1 MRERGRYIVVEGP
14 IGVGKRELAE
24 MLAQELDAKLMLEQG
39 EENPFLSDFY
49 TGGMRNSFQTQ
60 LYFLLH
66 RWRQQEELFQ
76 PDLFNRHVISD
87 YLFSRDQIF
96 AELTL
101 SAHELRLYNQIREQL
116 VRDVVKPDLVV
127 YLWAPFDVLLR
138 RVQKRPRKMHEAPSS
153 EYLDRVVRSFNDFF
167 FNYHETPL
175 LMVNVGQVDLFE
187 RPEEFRLLFEK
198 IQSIRGGVHY
208 FNPSAVLQFDRLK

>member
-1 MRERGRYIVVEGP
+1 VRERGRYIVVEGP

-24 MLAQELDAKLMLEQG
+24 MLAMELDARLMLEQG
-39 EENPFLSDFY
+39 EENPFLADFY
-49 TGGMRNSFQTQ
+49 ASGMRNSFQTQ

-66 RWRQQEELFQ
+66 RWKQQEELIQ
-76 PDLFNRHVISD
+76 PDLFNRNVVSD

-116 VRDVVKPDLVV
+116 VSEIVKPDLVV
-127 YLWAPFDVLLR
+127 YMWAPFDVLLR
-138 RVQKRPRKMHEAPSS
+138 RVQKRPRKMHEAPNS

-175 LMVNVGQVDLFE
+175 LMVNVGQVNLFE

>member
-1 MRERGRYIVVEGP
+1 VVEGP

-49 TGGMRNSFQTQ
+49 AGGMRNSFQTQ

-66 RWRQQEELFQ
+66 RWKQQEELFQ
-76 PDLFNRHVISD
+76 PDLFNRNVISD

-138 RVQKRPRKMHEAPSS
+138 RVQKRPRRMHEAPNS

-175 LMVNVGQVDLFE
+175 LMVNVGQVNLFE